1 MTISK
6 ATVSIFVNI
15 DFQEPAFLDGEPFF
29 ASHMPPRITAHPA
42 AAHFGCFDEFAN
54 ISATI
59 MDAVFPDALF
69 MVYT

>member
-6 ATVSIFVNI
+6 ATVSIFFNI
-15 DFQEPAFLDGEPFF
+15 DFQEPAFLDSEPFF
-29 ASHMPPRITAHPA
+29 PSHMPPRIAAHPA

-59 MDAVFPDALF
+59 MGAVFPDALS
-69 MVYT
+69 MVYA

>member
-15 DFQEPAFLDGEPFF
+15 DFQEPAFLDGEPIL
-29 ASHMPPRITAHPA
+29 ASHMPPGIAAHPA
-42 AAHFGCFDEFAN
+42 TAHFGCFDEFAD
-54 ISATI
+54 ISSTI
-59 MDAVFPDALF
+59 MDAVFPDALS